1 MAVTAV
7 QAGRGTRP
15 AQNLRVDRWWLQPA
29 LTAAGLTAFVIY
41 STWSTFT
48 PHDYFAGAA
57 VGRDYLSPFFSPC
70 ITNRCGAGATWHLVN
85 WWPFSAAIL
94 MLPFPLMFRGTCYY
108 YRKAY
113 YRSFWLSPPACAVP
127 EPHGKYTGESRFPLL
142 IQNLHR
148 YAFYL
153 TFPFPIILLWEA
165 WKGTRMITVSGTGA
179 LVDSRGLA
187 LGTLVLFV
195 NAILLGT
202 YLLSCH
208 SGRHLCGGH
217 LNAMSKGPT
226 RYWLWR
232 RVSFLNQHHMG
243 LAWVSLIFVALTDVY
258 VRLVASGA
266 IHDPRFF

>member
-15 AQNLRVDRWWLQPA
+15 AQNLRVDRWWVQPA
-29 LTAAGLTAFVIY
+29 LTAFGLTCFVVY

-48 PHDYFAGAA
+48 PHDYFAGAQ
-57 VGRDYLSPFFSPC
+57 VGRDYLSPLFSPC
-70 ITNRCGAGATWHLVN
+70 ITNHCGGATTWHLVN

-127 EPHGKYTGESRFPLL
+127 EPHGSYTGESRFPLL
-142 IQNLHR
+142 VQNLHR

-153 TFPFPIILLWEA
+153 TIPFPIILLWEA
-165 WKGTRMITVSGTGA
+165 IKATKFTDG
-179 LVDSRGLA
+179 RGLA
-187 LGTLVLFV
+187 LGTLILFV
-195 NAILLGT
+195 NALLLGAYT
-202 YLLSCH
+202 ASCH

-217 LNAMSKGPT
+217 LNAMSKGPV
-226 RYWLWR
+226 RYAIWKR
-232 RVSFLNQHHMG
+232 ISFLNSHHMG
-243 LAWVSLIFVALTDVY
+243 LAWVSLVFVGFTDIY

>member
-48 PHDYFAGAA
+48 PHDFYAGAS
-57 VGRDYLSPFFSPC
+57 VGRHYLSPFYSPC
-70 ITNRCGAGATWHLVN
+70 ITNRCGLGNQGVSWHLIN

-94 MLPFPLMFRGTCYY
+94 MVPFPLMFRGTCYY

-113 YRSFWLSPPACAVP
+113 YRSFWFSPPACAVP
-127 EPHGKYTGESRFPLL
+127 EPHGSYTGESRFPLL

-153 TFPFPIILLWEA
+153 TIPFPIILLWEA
-165 WKGTRMITVSGTGA
+165 IKATQFDNG
-179 LVDSRGLA
+179 RGLA
-187 LGTLVLFV
+187 LGTVVLFV

-202 YLLSCH
+202 YLASCH

-217 LNAMSKGPT
+217 LKAMSQGPT
-226 RYWLWR
+226 RYWIWKK
-232 RVSFLNQHHMG
+232 VSFLNEHHMG
-243 LAWVSLIFVALTDVY
+243 LALVSLIFVGLADAY

-266 IHDPRFF
+266 LHDPRFF